1 MWRCFITA
9 GIMTYDFDAPRHWS
23 DREYPY
29 QSHLRCVR
37 RPGDN
42 IIPGRERTS
51 RKYRV
56 TTLTVELDE
65 DDVSQQFFVMDVSED
80 ILGSDSSLPTPESTP
95 TSEESINKIQME
107 LEQTEL
113 VLRLEKAALEQRQNI
128 MKSFRFSTDPNIH
141 LDEAKNQIKTLYPK
155 HNAEE
160 LQATLM
166 KTSAAIGAKDLYQA
180 RQLMLDPMRPFYM
193 KNNYQ
198 QNN

>member
-1 MWRCFITA
+1 MQFQNTKSQMWRCFITA

-80 ILGSDSSLPTPESTP
+80 ILGLPF
-95 TSEESINKIQME
+95 IKA
-107 LEQTEL
+107 
-113 VLRLEKAALEQRQNI
+113 LRLDV
-128 MKSFRFSTDPNIH
+128 SFQ
-141 LDEAKNQIKTLYPK
+141 EM
-155 HNAEE
+155 
-160 LQATLM
+160 QA
-166 KTSAAIGAKDLYQA
+166 
-180 RQLMLDPMRPFYM
+180 
-193 KNNYQ
+193 N
-198 QNN
+198 